1 MNMYMV
7 KATALYE
14 WWLFLCSN
22 LSVLLKDYPKY
33 KMNYKIYFENKILHQ
48 LINTR

>member
-7 KATALYE
+7 KATTRYE
-14 WWLFLCSN
+14 WWLFLRLN

-33 KMNYKIYFENKILHQ
+33 KMN
-48 LINTR
+48 